1 MNHDSTMPVMT
12 ENQMTP
18 TVKVSQDS
26 FDSRRIAHCTLCI
39 EIDDSR
45 FRFCFVEEEIKQ
57 CVWLEDYAFDT
68 FLNAREY
75 LETLKS
81 LVSEHPFL
89 SSDQWK
95 DIRVSVNTH
104 EFTLIPVPLFRKEY
118 AADYLQLATGW
129 PVQPES
135 RVHYQ
140 LLPAIQ
146 ANSVFSVPNAW
157 SDWLMNQY
165 PLQNIEFFHLTSP
178 LIVGALVSHTEYGAD
193 RLLTIHLEQNYFTMV
208 VTVQQQLLFC
218 NRFPYQTSSE
228 LTYLILFSL
237 NQLQVSSDDI
247 KVKLY
252 GEITQYSELYTEL
265 AKFLPELS
273 FGKNPTPLHYIENFE
288 DIPEHRYFGLLNT
301 FLLA

>member
-1 MNHDSTMPVMT
+1 MI
-12 ENQMTP
+12 P

-26 FDSRRIAHCTLCI
+26 FDKKRIAHCTLCI

-45 FRFCFVEEEIKQ
+45 FRFCFVEDQSKQ

-75 LETLKS
+75 LDTLKS
-81 LVSEHPFL
+81 LVGEHPFL

-129 PVQPES
+129 PVQSDS

-140 LLPAIQ
+140 LLPAIE

-165 PLQNIEFFHLTSP
+165 PLQNIEFYHLTSP
-178 LIVGALVSHTEYGAD
+178 LIVGALVSHTEYGAE

-208 VTVQQQLLFC
+208 VTEQQRLLFC
-218 NRFPYQTSSE
+218 NRFPYHTSSE

-237 NQLQVSSDDI
+237 NQLQISPDSI

-252 GEITQYSELYTEL
+252 GEITQYSELYAEL
-265 AKFLPELS
+265 SRFLPELS
-273 FGKNPTPLHYIENFE
+273 FGKNPANLDYIDYFE